1 MSEIIQFTEKRK
13 AQYRG
18 EHHSDIEKWGDYCF
32 VPLDIPRFHNP
43 EFVKWFFEKA
53 LPVKQL
59 RSVNGFTNYGDS
71 SFDSVDVDINQG
83 VGSGMWEENIQPDF
97 LTLFPD
103 IYNDIMKYF
112 PFQNLEKI
120 TCWSSNK
127 AVSWHRDH
135 GRWTDN
141 PSSFRII
148 IHDENPSQTLY
159 VAEHRPDTKL
169 DISNKFLIP
178 RLDETNSF
186 VWNNLRLQHGSEFIP
201 GHRKILLILARYT
214 LDTYRYHDL
223 MERSV
228 KKYKDNILL
237 SNYKISDFVNI

>member
-1 MSEIIQFTEKRK
+1 
-13 AQYRG
+13 
-18 EHHSDIEKWGDYCF
+18 
-32 VPLDIPRFHNP
+32 
-43 EFVKWFFEKA
+43 
-53 LPVKQL
+53 
-59 RSVNGFTNYGDS
+59 
-71 SFDSVDVDINQG
+71 
-83 VGSGMWEENIQPDF
+83 
-97 LTLFPD
+97 
-103 IYNDIMKYF
+103 MKYF
-112 PFQNLEKI
+112 PFQHLEKI

-169 DISNKFLIP
+169 DISNKFPIP

-201 GHRKILLILARYT
+201 GHRKILLILARYK
-214 LDTYRYHDL
+214 LDQDRYHDL

-228 KKYKDNILL
+228 KKYKDNILM